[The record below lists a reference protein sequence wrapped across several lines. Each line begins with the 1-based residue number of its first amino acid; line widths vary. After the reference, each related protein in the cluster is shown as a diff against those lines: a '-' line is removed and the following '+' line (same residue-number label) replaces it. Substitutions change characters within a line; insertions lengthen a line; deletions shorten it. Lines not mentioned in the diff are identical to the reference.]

1 MRTIRQQLL
10 IGLLGGMLVST
21 LIAGFA
27 LYLKVHEE
35 TSELFDYQLRQIA
48 HSLPSELAEQPKIG
62 VAEDPEE
69 DIIVQVWNED
79 GALIYASHPAH
90 ILPRYVETGFSTVA
104 TQGSHWRVFIESRH
118 DRIVQVAQAT
128 SARDELVFGSAMR
141 SLLPILA
148 LIPALAMLITVVV
161 GRALQPIQRVAQAL
175 ERRSAS
181 ALQPLPSEGIPPEI
195 RPIVDALNDL
205 LARLDHALSA
215 QRAFVADAAHEL
227 RSPLT
232 ALKLQLQL
240 AERAQT
246 DTQRT
251 AAFAKLHQRLDRS
264 THLVQ
269 QLLTL
274 ARHESQ
280 QEQAALEPVKLALLA
295 QGVVADYHEM
305 AENQGIDLGV
315 EIGAGADALT
325 VQGHRESLRI
335 MLSNLVDNAL
345 RYTPNGGRID
355 VAVLEQDGCP
365 ALQVI
370 DNGPGI
376 PENERPRVF
385 DRFFRGEGSQVAGS
399 GLGLAIVKNIADAHR
414 AAVQVSSRP
423 TGSGLVVTIRF
434 PVFYGSA
441 LLHN

>member
-1 MRTIRQQLL
+1 
-10 IGLLGGMLVST
+10 
-21 LIAGFA
+21 
-27 LYLKVHEE
+27 
-35 TSELFDYQLRQIA
+35 
-48 HSLPSELAEQPKIG
+48 
-62 VAEDPEE
+62 
-69 DIIVQVWNED
+69 
-79 GALIYASHPAH
+79 
-90 ILPRYVETGFSTVA
+90 
-104 TQGSHWRVFIESRH
+104 
-118 DRIVQVAQAT
+118 
-128 SARDELVFGSAMR
+128 MR

-148 LIPALAMLITVVV
+148 LIPALAILITVVV

-181 ALQPLPSEGIPPEI
+181 ALQPLPSAGIPPEI

-246 DTQRT
+246 DAQRT
-251 AAFAKLHQRLDRS
+251 AAFAKLHQRLDRA
-264 THLVQ
+264 THLLQ

-280 QEQAALEPVKLALLA
+280 QEQAALEPVKLAPLA

-315 EIGAGADALT
+315 EIGAGADALM

-385 DRFFRGEGSQVAGS
+385 DRFFRGEGNSVSGS
-399 GLGLAIVKNIADAHR
+399 GLGLAIVKNIADAHH
-414 AAVQVSSRP
+414 ATVQLSNTP
-423 TGSGLVVTIRF
+423 TGLGLMVTIRF
-434 PVFYGSA
+434 PAFYGLA

>member
-27 LYLKVHEE
+27 LYLKVREE

-48 HSLPSELAEQPKIG
+48 HSLPSQLPAQPNIG
-62 VAEDPEE
+62 IAEDPEE
-69 DIIVQVWNED
+69 DLIVQVWNED
-79 GALIYASHPAH
+79 GALLYASHPAH
-90 ILPRYVETGFSTVA
+90 ILPRFAATGFSTVA
-104 TQGSHWRVFIESRH
+104 ARGNRWRVFIETRH
-118 DRIVQVAQAT
+118 DRIVQVAQAI

-161 GRALQPIQRVAQAL
+161 GRALQPIRRVAQAL

-181 ALQPLPSEGIPPEI
+181 ALQPLPSAGIPPEI

-246 DTQRT
+246 GAQRT
-251 AAFAKLHQRLDRS
+251 AAFAKLHQRLDRA
-264 THLVQ
+264 THLLQ

-280 QEQAALEPVKLALLA
+280 QEQAALEPVKLAPLA
-295 QGVVADYHEM
+295 QSVVADYHEM
-305 AENQGIDLGV
+305 AENQGIDLGL
-315 EIGAGADALT
+315 EIGAAADALM
-325 VQGHRESLRI
+325 VKGHRESLRI

-345 RYTPNGGRID
+345 RYTPKGGRID
-355 VAVLEQDGCP
+355 VTVSLQGGCP
-365 ALQVI
+365 ALQVS

-376 PENERPRVF
+376 PENEQPRVF
-385 DRFFRGEGSQVAGS
+385 DRFFRGEDNSVSGS
-399 GLGLAIVKNIADAHR
+399 GLGLAIVKNIADAHHATVR
-414 AAVQVSSRP
+414 LSNRP
-423 TGSGLVVTIRF
+423 AGSGLVVTIGF
-434 PVFYGSA
+434 PA
-441 LLHN
+441 A

>member
-27 LYLKVHEE
+27 LYLKVREE

-90 ILPRYVETGFSTVA
+90 ILPRFAATGFSTVA
-104 TQGSHWRVFIESRH
+104 VRGDRWRVFIETRH

-181 ALQPLPSEGIPPEI
+181 ALPPVPSAGIPPEI

-246 DTQRT
+246 DAQRT
-251 AAFAKLHQRLDRS
+251 AAFAKLHQRLDRA
-264 THLVQ
+264 THLLQ

-280 QEQAALEPVKLALLA
+280 PEQAALEQVKLAPLA

-315 EIGAGADALT
+315 EIGAGADALM

-385 DRFFRGEGSQVAGS
+385 DRFFRGEGNQVSGS
-399 GLGLAIVKNIADAHR
+399 GLGLAIVKNIADAHH
-414 AAVQVSSRP
+414 ATVQLSNSS
-423 TGSGLVVTIRF
+423 TGLGLMVTIRF
-434 PVFYGSA
+434 PAFYGLA
-441 LLHN
+441 LAHN